1 MNRCFNL
8 SSDFLKFHH
17 EVDKLRKIL
26 SKNAYP
32 QKFVDKCIQRVLNNM
47 YIQTP
52 KVPSVPKKE
61 LIIILLYL
69 GNMSQIVKT
78 KLTKTMSKYMKFCK
92 LRVIFQTN
100 NRLKNYF
107 CYKDFVPETLRSS
120 LICKFSCGSCTAS
133 YIGKTY
139 RHFKVR
145 VSEHQ
150 GLSPRTGRPV
160 KGTLSTSVN
169 DHMLVCDHKVVHEDF
184 KFLGKES
191 GRYFLELKES
201 LFIKRDRPSLNK
213 NLYSQELL
221 LF

>member
-1 MNRCFNL
+1 MFIGRL
-8 SSDFLKFHH
+8 QIS
-17 EVDKLRKIL
+17 
-26 SKNAYP
+26 
-32 QKFVDKCIQRVLNNM
+32 
-47 YIQTP
+47 T
-52 KVPSVPKKE
+52 VPKKE
-61 LIIILLYL
+61 LIIILPYL
-69 GNMSQIVKT
+69 GNMSQIVET
-78 KLTKTMSKYMKFCK
+78 SLTKTMNKHMKFCK

-107 CYKDFVPETLRSS
+107 RFKDSVPEILRSN
-120 LICKFSCGSCTAS
+120 LVYKFSCGSCTAS

-150 GLSPRTGRPV
+150 GVSPRTGKPV
-160 KGTLSTSVN
+160 KGTLSTSVR

-184 KFLGKES
+184 KFLGNES
-191 GRYFLELKES
+191 NRYLLELKES

-213 NLYSQELL
+213 NLHSQELL